1 VIAET
6 RLADDLARG
15 QERARRAEAL
25 DALRRGAETWEG
37 LARLIG
43 SADGKKLRLV
53 VQSMALDI
61 LLAHANQQLRVL
73 APRYRLARRATQPGS
88 LALDV
93 LDADLEGGPRAT
105 SSLSGGERF
114 LVSLALALGLGTM
127 TAEHDDVGSLF
138 LDEGFG
144 SLDEESLEQALDALD
159 ALRQAGRQ
167 IGVVSHVARLS
178 ERFEVRV
185 EVRPTEPGASRVCV
199 SAG

>member
-1 VIAET
+1 ALGALE
-6 RLADDLARG
+6 LEAR
-15 QERARRAEAL
+15 
-25 DALRRGAETWEG
+25 TWET
-37 LARLIG
+37 LSRLVG
-43 SADGKKLRLV
+43 SADGKKLRVL

-61 LLAHANQQLRVL
+61 LLAHANQQLRSL
-73 APRYRLARRATQPGS
+73 APRYQLGRRGGGS

-93 LDADLEGGPRAT
+93 IDADLDGGPRAT

-127 TAEHDDVGSLF
+127 TAERDDVGSLF

-144 SLDEESLEQALDALD
+144 SLDDESLEQALEALD

-185 EVRPTEPGASRVCV
+185 EVRPSEPGASTV
-199 SAG
+199 SVTTT